1 MSCRSVPITIT
12 RSVPTTII
20 GLKGLLRDSLVSL
33 LGGYSYRVTDNHQT
47 AADMPSPA
55 EDPRMVLLIVR
66 SVDIAVADCASIRR
80 TCPNCKIVGLLED
93 ILDEDFQKLAHS
105 AMDGCV
111 PLGVSQDV
119 LARTL
124 DLVMSGPA
132 RVVVLAEEPHLVLP
146 STEGQKKSGTDNTGG
161 GNGGCRSKPGKT
173 SAIVADHD
181 GPPLVPNNKTS
192 PVTTPAVA
200 VSATNSGFNT
210 GRHSQHFR
218 RPDRSMLI
226 TPDSGL
232 NGHDAEG
239 FDHDRSVAIAHTS
252 YLPAT
257 TDVPSLSAREKQI
270 IDGLIKGQ
278 PNKTIARAYGITE
291 ATVKVHMKAI
301 LRKVPCSN
309 RTQVAIWA
317 LAHADA
323 FGASRTN

>member
-1 MSCRSVPITIT
+1 MSSRSVPITIT

-20 GLKGLLRDSLVSL
+20 GPKGLLRDSLVSL
-33 LGGYSYRVTDNHQT
+33 LGGYSYRVTDSHQT

-66 SVDIAVADCASIRR
+66 SVDIAVADCATIRR

-105 AMDGCV
+105 MDGCV

-119 LARTL
+119 LTRTL
-124 DLVMSGPA
+124 DIVMSGSA

-146 STEGQKKSGTDNTGG
+146 STEGQKKSGTDNTRG
-161 GNGGCRSKPGKT
+161 GNGGCQSKPGKT

-210 GRHSQHFR
+210 GRHS
-218 RPDRSMLI
+218 
-226 TPDSGL
+226 
-232 NGHDAEG
+232 
-239 FDHDRSVAIAHTS
+239 VATAHT
-252 YLPAT
+252 T

-317 LAHADA
+317 LAHADTLCVPKTL
-323 FGASRTN
+323 SELLT